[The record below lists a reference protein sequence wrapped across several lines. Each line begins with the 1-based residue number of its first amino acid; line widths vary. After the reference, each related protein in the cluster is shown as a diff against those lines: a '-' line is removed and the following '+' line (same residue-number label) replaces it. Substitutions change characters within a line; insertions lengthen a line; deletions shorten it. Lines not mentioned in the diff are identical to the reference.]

1 MLGVNLPNPTD
12 MVTGLADEKQKH
24 AIIAVGAGVS
34 YSMVLS
40 GLYTFGE
47 CLSKRKHLG
56 WLGSIPMMMSG
67 VAYVLLT
74 KQKEMKHLIIA
85 APKAL
90 VEDQELLDKIY
101 LKDSVEGDLR
111 K

>member
-12 MVTGLADEKQKH
+12 MVTGIADEKQRH
-24 AIIAVGAGVS
+24 AIISIGIGVS

-47 CLSKRKHLG
+47 CLSKRRFVG
-56 WLGSIPMMMSG
+56 WLGIIPMMMAS

-74 KQKEMKHLIIA
+74 GQKEMKHLIIA
-85 APKAL
+85 APKSL
-90 VEDQELLDKIY
+90 VENQELLNKIHIE
-101 LKDSVEGDLR
+101 DSVEGDLR